1 MSAKSRR
8 HYHCY
13 RMYHIDPD
21 SARTEKLRAAPVSC
35 DLMAHGNASQA
46 RVAGKTGTPVL
57 AEYSLDRLGAK
68 PVLRLPT
75 AKRGSA
81 DHMTNT
87 NVPSDLQEKV
97 ASLLASESSRKVHP
111 GLSPSS
117 VPAVVD
123 NFSRQEL

>member
-1 MSAKSRR
+1 M
-8 HYHCY
+8 
-13 RMYHIDPD
+13 
-21 SARTEKLRAAPVSC
+21 
-35 DLMAHGNASQA
+35 
-46 RVAGKTGTPVL
+46 L

-97 ASLLASESSRKVHP
+97 AALLASESSRKVHP

-117 VPAVVD
+117 LPAVVED
-123 NFSRQEL
+123 VSREGLCSHRACMLWLYQWDMQC

>member
-1 MSAKSRR
+1 
-8 HYHCY
+8 
-13 RMYHIDPD
+13 
-21 SARTEKLRAAPVSC
+21 
-35 DLMAHGNASQA
+35 MAHGMASQA

-57 AEYSLDRLGAK
+57 AEYSLDRLGPK

-81 DHMTNT
+81 DHMANT

-97 ASLLASESSRKVHP
+97 ASLLASESSRKVRP

-117 VPAVVD
+117 VSAGVEKVSRD
-123 NFSRQEL
+123 VLSFSMHALPSVLSHKGL